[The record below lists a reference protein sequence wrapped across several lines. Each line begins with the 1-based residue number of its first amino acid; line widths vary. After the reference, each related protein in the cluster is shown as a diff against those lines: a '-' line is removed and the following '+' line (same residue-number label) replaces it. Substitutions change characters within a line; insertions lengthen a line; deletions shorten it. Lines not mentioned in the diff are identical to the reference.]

1 MLAFIVIGEL
11 WEIACEFLL
20 EMKKINLKE
29 QLSDCLIFLITVK
42 QDCFC
47 TIDIHIVNFE
57 KCNDEDSSSSWNYWE
72 LMVS

>member
-20 EMKKINLKE
+20 EMKIINLKE
-29 QLSDCLIFLITVK
+29 QLSDCLVFLITMIH
-42 QDCFC
+42 DCFC

-57 KCNDEDSSSSWNYWE
+57 KCKDEDSSSSGTTR
-72 LMVS
+72 S